1 MAQPGGVEFWD
12 RVAERYA
19 ARPVRDGAAYEEM
32 LAAVALRLRPG
43 DKVLEIGAGTGSTAL
58 RLGPGVGLWLA
69 CDLSAEMHRIAC
81 AKPGCESV
89 RFVQAA
95 ADARHDA
102 APFDAICAFHILHLV
117 PDAEAT
123 LAALFDQ
130 LKPGGLFLS
139 KTWCLAD
146 LPLWMKAILPLLR
159 LRGWM
164 PPARALRAAELR
176 AMILAAGF
184 AIEEERTFGKGKHS
198 RYIVARKPG

>member
-1 MAQPGGVEFWD
+1 MTADQVRFWD

-19 ARPVRDGAAYEEM
+19 ARPVRDGAAYQEM
-32 LAAVALRLRPG
+32 LAEVAGRLRPG
-43 DKVLEIGAGTGSTAL
+43 DKVLEIGCGTGSTAL
-58 RLGPGVGLWLA
+58 RLGPQVGLWLA
-69 CDLSAEMHRIAC
+69 TDLSPEMHRIAC
-81 AKPGCESV
+81 AKPGCAP
-89 RFVQAA
+89 VQFRLAA
-95 ADARHDA
+95 AETHHAE

-117 PDAEAT
+117 PDAGAT
-123 LAALFDQ
+123 LDALFAQ

-164 PPARALRAAELR
+164 PPARALKASELR
-176 AMILAAGF
+176 ALITAAGF
-184 AIEEERTFGKGKHS
+184 TIETERTFGKGAHS

>member
-1 MAQPGGVEFWD
+1 MSADQIGFWN

-32 LAAVALRLRPG
+32 LAEVAARLHPG
-43 DKVLEIGAGTGSTAL
+43 DKVLEIGCGTGTTAL

-69 CDLSAEMHRIAC
+69 SDLSPEMHKIAC
-81 AKPGCESV
+81 AKPGHPQV
-89 RFVQAA
+89 RFVLAA
-95 ADARHDA
+95 ADARHA
-102 APFDAICAFHILHLV
+102 EAPFDAICAFHILHLV

-130 LKPGGLFLS
+130 LKPGGLLLS
-139 KTWCLAD
+139 KTWCLGD

-164 PPARALRAAELR
+164 PPARALKAPELR
-176 AMILAAGF
+176 AMIAAAGF
-184 AIEEERTFGKGKHS
+184 AIEAERTFGKGRHS
-198 RYIVARKPG
+198 RYIVARKPA

>member
-1 MAQPGGVEFWD
+1 MSADQVSFWD
-12 RVAERYA
+12 RVADRYA
-19 ARPVRDGAAYEEM
+19 ARPVRDAAAYEEM
-32 LAAVALRLRPG
+32 LAEVAARLHPG
-43 DKVLEIGAGTGSTAL
+43 DRVLEIGCGTGSTAL

-69 CDLSAEMHRIAC
+69 TDLSPQMHKIAC
-81 AKPGCESV
+81 AKPGCAQ
-89 RFVQAA
+89 VQFRQTA
-95 ADARHDA
+95 ADALHA
-102 APFDAICAFHILHLV
+102 EAPFDAICAFHILHLV

-164 PPARALRAAELR
+164 TPARALKAPELR
-176 AMILAAGF
+176 AMIAGAGF
-184 AIEEERTFGKGKHS
+184 VIEAERSFGTGKHS